1 MAEISNSTVFTND
14 APSTGASDLLQQA
27 FQQVVDDDDHD
38 NEFVAF
44 LQNDDN
50 DSQTIHL
57 TPEQAAA
64 LGLTFEVTSNEEVIY
79 QQDQDNTTSN
89 IAENISIKDK
99 INEQDQNSLSS
110 QESITI
116 DQLNYQSE

>member
-14 APSTGASDLLQQA
+14 ASSTGASDLLQQA
-27 FQQVVDDDDHD
+27 FQQVVDDDDQN

-64 LGLTFEVTSNEEVIY
+64 LGLTFEVNSGEEVMY
-79 QQDQDNTTSN
+79 QQDQDNT
-89 IAENISIKDK
+89 ISTPNK
-99 INEQDQNSLSS
+99 
-110 QESITI
+110 
-116 DQLNYQSE
+116 YQQ